1 MILFVITPDLFA
13 QSSTASAN
21 SNLAAAMDK
30 VAADVYKPDIPG
42 AAIIVVRNGQ
52 VIFRKGYGIANLE
65 LNVSIRPEMVFRLG
79 SITKQFTAVIKR
91 QKKGRGF
98 STRAPCF
105 CVATQPARRF
115 QGDTSPPRISSP
127 AVQKFDFRAMK
138 GPPDLPIHA
147 LQPSKGRVDAS
158 PQEEG

>member
-1 MILFVITPDLFA
+1 MRMMKLESLVRVSRMKIHTLTSKIPQIFASSLMILFVITPDLFA

-79 SITKQFTAVIKR
+79 SITKQFTAVAI
-91 QKKGRGF
+91 
-98 STRAPCF
+98 
-105 CVATQPARRF
+105 
-115 QGDTSPPRISSP
+115 
-127 AVQKFDFRAMK
+127 MM
-138 GPPDLPIHA
+138 
-147 LQPSKGRVDAS
+147 
-158 PQEEG
+158 